1 MKKVLRKLVQGVVF
15 GIAVATSVVV
25 PRAHAQTG
33 NAPSANLGV
42 SLGSPLIEGSLVTRT
57 VQLNQ
62 TEVRS
67 TVVEALKKLREEMW
81 DVNPNY
87 NGKKLQEVAKEAGLT
102 TKELYA
108 TGMKWDQTL
117 EKKAIQRAT
126 ESSIIAAHKRLDLS
140 QYDIG
145 YENLAWGYSVESAI
159 VNGWGYG
166 ELDSLNTAKGQF
178 NADNGHLHTQLNPY
192 LLSFG
197 VANINGV
204 TAGVYNHADSKD
216 LNGTDLTGNYAVTLK
231 VANELTEVKGTLV
244 YRGNTALIPAVAG
257 LIKHTDGQTYYVEN
271 GEVKA
276 SFTGLADVVVSN
288 GESNCGVHA
297 LQVKTAY
304 IHDGKFNSSISG
316 IVVLNNKELVYLTN
330 GFVNKAY
337 VGVVSYGNQSYKV
350 KNGKVDGQFT
360 GLVQSAVNKGWFYV
374 RNGEIDWKFTGLVQH
389 SNGGWFY
396 VQNGKIAWNYTG
408 FVQHTNQS
416 WFYVKNGKIDWKFT
430 GLLQNN
436 GKWSYVREGK
446 VARHYSGL
454 VQHTNKAWYYVRG
467 GDIDWVFTG
476 LVQHINGNWYY
487 VKNGK
492 IAWNYTG
499 TVLHNN
505 QKRRVVNGKLI

>member
-1 MKKVLRKLVQGVVF
+1 MKKVLRKLVQGVMFNLF
-15 GIAVATSVVV
+15 GIAVLTSVAMPMV
-25 PRAHAQTG
+25 HAQTG
-33 NAPSANLGV
+33 IVPSTNLGV

-62 TEVRS
+62 TEVRF
-67 TVVEALKKLREEMW
+67 TVIEALKKLREEMW
-81 DVNPNY
+81 DINPNY

-166 ELDSLNTAKGQF
+166 ELDSLNTAKGEF

-204 TAGVYNHADSKD
+204 TAGVYNRADSKD

-244 YRGNTALIPAVAG
+244 YRGNTALIPAVTG

-271 GEVKA
+271 GEVKK

-288 GESNCGVHA
+288 GESNRGVHA

-330 GFVNKAY
+330 GFVNKEH
-337 VGVVSYGNQSYKV
+337 VGVVSYGNQSYNV
-350 KNGKVDGQFT
+350 KNGKAILVQASENTLSNMYRLYNPQTKMHFYTMHRSEINLLQSRGWIFEGVAWRNVTSANGTPVYRVYNKQTGERIFTRIHAELEKFKARGWINEGIAFRMPNDGQKIYR
-360 GLVQSAVNKGWFYV
+360 LVNKTTKQYALSAKLD
-374 RNGEIDWKFTGLVQH
+374 EIQKMLTSGQWI
-389 SNGGWFY
+389 N
-396 VQNGKIAWNYTG
+396 
-408 FVQHTNQS
+408 
-416 WFYVKNGKIDWKFT
+416 
-430 GLLQNN
+430 
-436 GKWSYVREGK
+436 EG
-446 VARHYSGL
+446 VAFF
-454 VQHTNKAWYYVRG
+454 AA
-467 GDIDWVFTG
+467 FP
-476 LVQHINGNWYY
+476 
-487 VKNGK
+487 
-492 IAWNYTG
+492 
-499 TVLHNN
+499 
-505 QKRRVVNGKLI
+505 